1 MISESITSPLSP
13 IELTERLKIAM
24 TAQNF
29 EVHEPTPN
37 EISFRR
43 WGARYSSTS
52 PSRPKR
58 GEFPKRGQILIR
70 PSGNGS
76 HIDYEIEVYGIIKYW
91 LILNAVIFCWLIFP
105 PILIFRALSNQ
116 PRQLMRNLL
125 QEFAS

>member
-1 MISESITSPLSP
+1 MISESIASPLSP
-13 IELTERLKIAM
+13 SELNERLKATM

-29 EVHEPTPN
+29 EVLEPSPN
-37 EISFRR
+37 EITFRH
-43 WGARYSSTS
+43 WGSRYSTTS

-76 HIDYEIEVYGIIKYW
+76 QIDYEIEVYGIIKYW
-91 LILNAVIFCWLIFP
+91 LILNAVVFCWLIFP
-105 PILIFRALSNQ
+105 PILIFRALSSQ